1 MHPKAH
7 THTLPRLIV
16 AVMGRVS
23 SNGTDKCPGGGGSL
37 HIDRMWESWEE
48 ELGAGRPDAA
58 ERRWNCGVNSSP

>member
-23 SNGTDKCPGGGGSL
+23 SNGTDKCPG
-37 HIDRMWESWEE
+37 EE
-48 ELGAGRPDAA
+48 A
-58 ERRWNCGVNSSP
+58 VFT